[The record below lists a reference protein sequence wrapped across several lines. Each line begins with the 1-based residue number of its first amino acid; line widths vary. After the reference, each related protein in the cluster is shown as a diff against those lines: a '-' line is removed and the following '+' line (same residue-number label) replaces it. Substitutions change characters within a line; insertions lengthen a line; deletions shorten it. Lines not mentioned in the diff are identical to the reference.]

1 MPLGGR
7 AGLTRLMPPHKIF
20 RRPDVKNSLP
30 RSKFMIGNIL
40 LAIALG
46 TLLFMGSLSERFG
59 FWAVVLWM
67 VLAAAGIYF
76 IMADKNDPSEPD

>member
-1 MPLGGR
+1 M
-7 AGLTRLMPPHKIF
+7 
-20 RRPDVKNSLP
+20 KNSPP

-76 IMADKNDPSEPD
+76 IMADKSDPAEPD

>member
-1 MPLGGR
+1 
-7 AGLTRLMPPHKIF
+7 
-20 RRPDVKNSLP
+20 
-30 RSKFMIGNIL
+30 MIGNIL
-40 LAIALG
+40 LATALG